1 VGRDGGRS
9 CRPTG
14 LRHLSRQNY
23 REGNGA
29 TRGSKQGGGQRGEVD
44 DARARC
50 CGSAASRSVRAPSLP
65 LARPPAPLKRER
77 GIRQQ
82 R

>member
-1 VGRDGGRS
+1 MGRDGGRS

-14 LRHLSRQNY
+14 LRHLSRQIAK
-23 REGNGA
+23 E
-29 TRGSKQGGGQRGEVD
+29 TRGSKQVLEGIPGS
-44 DARARC
+44 ARARC

-77 GIRQQ
+77 GERGIRQQ

>member
-14 LRHLSRQNY
+14 LRHLSRQN
-23 REGNGA
+23 REGNTWEKQVLEGIP
-29 TRGSKQGGGQRGEVD
+29 GSVD
-44 DARARC
+44 AARARC